1 MRYNPI
7 DNKLFIK
14 NRAKLTGKLA
24 PGSVAIINS
33 NDEVIRNGDQYFPF
47 RQHSDLFYLA
57 GLDQENCILTIC
69 PEHPNKKFREI
80 VFAVKA
86 DKKMTIW
93 NGHKY
98 TKEEAKQI
106 SGVETIMWLDDFE
119 ITLRDLMAHSNNMYL
134 NYNEYVKL
142 STDVPSRDLR
152 FANKIKENF
161 PAHQYHRLAP
171 LITELRLVKEPEE
184 VDLIQKACD
193 LTEQAFKRV
202 CTFVKPGLME
212 YEVEAEMTHEF
223 IRNGATGHAYQPI
236 IGSGENGLVLHYTT
250 NDHECKDGDL
260 LLMDF
265 GAEYANY
272 AADCTR
278 TIPVNGKFTQRQKDC
293 YNAVLRVQK
302 EATKLFIP
310 GNSADI
316 VNKTVNK
323 LMEKELIGLGLFTEE
338 DVKNQEP
345 DKPLYFKYMMH
356 GVSHPI
362 GLDVHDVGS
371 KYTIFKK
378 GMILTIEPAIY
389 IAEENIGIRI
399 ENDIMVDD
407 VPRNLMKGI
416 PREVEE
422 IEGLMGGS

>member
-1 MRYNPI
+1 MRYKSI
-7 DNKLFIK
+7 DNRLFKK
-14 NRAKLTGKLA
+14 NRSKLVDKLA
-24 PGSVAIINS
+24 SESVAIINS
-33 NDEVIRNGDQYFPF
+33 NDEVLRNGDQYFPY
-47 RQHSDLFYLA
+47 RQHSDLFYLT
-57 GLDQENCILTIC
+57 GLDQENCILTLC
-69 PEHPNKKFREI
+69 PGHPNPKFREI
-80 VFAVKA
+80 VFTIKA
-86 DKKMTIW
+86 DETMTIW

-98 TKEEAKQI
+98 TKEEARQI
-106 SGVETIMWLDDFE
+106 SGVETVMWADDFE
-119 ITLRDLMAHSNNMYL
+119 ITLRDLMAHSNNVYL

-142 STDVPSRDLR
+142 SYDLPSRDLR
-152 FANKIKENF
+152 FAKQIKENF
-161 PAHQYHRLAP
+161 PAHQFHRMAP

-184 VDLIQKACD
+184 VALIQKACD

-202 CTFVKPGLME
+202 CRFVKPGVME

-236 IGSGENGLVLHYTT
+236 IGSGKNGLVLHYTT
-250 NDHECKDGDL
+250 NDHQCNDGDL

-302 EATKLFIP
+302 EATKLFVP
-310 GNSADI
+310 GNSPDI
-316 VNKTVNK
+316 VNKSVNK
-323 LMEKELIGLGLFTEE
+323 LVEKELIGLGLFSEE
-338 DVKNQEP
+338 DVKNQNPE
-345 DKPLYFKYMMH
+345 KPLYFKYMMH

-371 KYTIFKK
+371 KYTPFKK
-378 GMILTIEPAIY
+378 GMVLTIEPAIY

-407 VPRNLMKGI
+407 VPVDLMAGI

-422 IEGLMGGS
+422 IEELMKR